1 MAKKKVRIRS
11 KRLDQ
16 LDESK
21 LALAVW
27 LIARDLVTD
36 KTTPPGEQSE
46 TGELGEPSQETA

>member
-1 MAKKKVRIRS
+1 MPKRKVRIRA

-27 LIARDLVTD
+27 LIARDIAED
-36 KTTPPGEQSE
+36 RTTPPLESTAGD
-46 TGELGEPSQETA
+46 EPAGNEEPT

>member
-1 MAKKKVRIRS
+1 MPKRKVRIRA

-27 LIARDLVTD
+27 LIARDLAED
-36 KTTPPGEQSE
+36 KTTPPINDGTVNESAGSE
-46 TGELGEPSQETA
+46 EPA